1 MRNEYHNLILSG
13 LIYAQKLLI
22 FTDLTETIIKIE
34 VLIVFSKVRALIF
47 LSWNNLLENLLKK
60 KKLIIHVTWP
70 INILLKILL
79 EFGKD
84 SSQKIQR
91 QKIYLALLF
100 CQFIDKYMYENRK
113 KIFLWTTTSW
123 DIAI

>member
-60 KKLIIHVTWP
+60 KKINYSRHVTNKYPFKNTFRIW
-70 INILLKILL
+70 KRQFL
-79 EFGKD
+79 EDTTAKN
-84 SSQKIQR
+84 
-91 QKIYLALLF
+91 LF
-100 CQFIDKYMYENRK
+100 STT
-113 KIFLWTTTSW
+113 FLSVYR
-123 DIAI
+123 

>member
-47 LSWNNLLENLLKK
+47 LSWNLLENLLKK
-60 KKLIIHVTWP
+60 KKINYSRHVTNKYPFKNTFRIW
-70 INILLKILL
+70 K
-79 EFGKD
+79 
-84 SSQKIQR
+84 R
-91 QKIYLALLF
+91 QFSEDTTAKNLF
-100 CQFIDKYMYENRK
+100 STTFLSANR
-113 KIFLWTTTSW
+113 
-123 DIAI
+123 